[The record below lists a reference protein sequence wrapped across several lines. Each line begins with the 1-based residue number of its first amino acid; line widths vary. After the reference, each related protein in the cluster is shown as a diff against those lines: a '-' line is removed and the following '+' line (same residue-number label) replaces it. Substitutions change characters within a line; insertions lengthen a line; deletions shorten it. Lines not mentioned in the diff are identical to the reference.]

1 MKKRGADDIAKGGVA
16 LARKAIKQITK
27 KAAKAPKAAAGGAGK
42 KPPMPKKAAASGDA
56 ARRKAQEAARQLE
69 LRSQSQ
75 LQSAKGKEQL
85 IKEWRKL
92 SGRQFYADEA
102 AKGAK
107 TVRARMAE
115 EARSRGI
122 ANRARGMGARQN
134 SDEAKAIADAA
145 RRKERAQAYKQSGGR
160 NSEAAKARR
169 ERLQANRAKQVRKDV
184 KKNKPK

>member
-1 MKKRGADDIAKGGVA
+1 MKIPVDDIVRGGVA
-16 LARKAIKQITK
+16 LARKAAKKGAK
-27 KAAKAPKAAAGGAGK
+27 KAGKAPKAAAGGAGK

-69 LRSQSQ
+69 LRSQRQ
-75 LQSAKGKEQL
+75 LDSKKGQQQL
-85 IKEWRKL
+85 IKEWGKL
-92 SGRQFYADEA
+92 SGRQYYADEA

-122 ANRARGMGARQN
+122 ANRAKRMGARQN

-169 ERLQANRAKQVRKDV
+169 DRLQANRAKNVRKDV